1 MFEKVLSTNSQDFY
15 MCEGTLFAVWNFS
28 EVSNI
33 DMQGKMIN
41 PEKFIP
47 SYITKP
53 FEEMKKKPLA
63 IFQVSK
69 WEVMPV
75 NMNLFTYEAIVKA
88 NKEAHPALRSAH
100 IQQND
105 DYSAL
110 IIACEPHDE
119 ESELTRA
126 NRKIIT
132 DYVREHKKELLKV
145 TKKEYIEVEMYA

>member
-1 MFEKVLSTNSQDFY
+1 MLEKVLSTSSQDFY

-28 EVSNI
+28 EVSNV

-41 PEKFIP
+41 PQKFIP
-47 SYITKP
+47 SYIPKSY
-53 FEEMKKKPLA
+53 EEMKKIPLA

-75 NMNLFTYEAIVKA
+75 NMNLFTYEAIVKG
-88 NKEAHPALRSAH
+88 NKEAHPALRSAF

-105 DYSAL
+105 DYLPL

-119 ESELTRA
+119 ESELTKA

-132 DYVREHKKELLKV
+132 DYVRTHEKELLEI
-145 TKKEYIEVEMYA
+145 TRKEYIEVEMYL